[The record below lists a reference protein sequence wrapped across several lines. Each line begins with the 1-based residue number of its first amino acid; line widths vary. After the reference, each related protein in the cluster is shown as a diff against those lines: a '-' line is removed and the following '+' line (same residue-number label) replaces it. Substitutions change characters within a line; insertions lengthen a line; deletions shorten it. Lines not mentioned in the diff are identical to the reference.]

1 MNFRKLADYGIRL
14 CGATDLPMM
23 IPDIPEAV
31 YYGCGNYSCE
41 GSDRINPGNA
51 LTVSEMLDV
60 WTINSQYAME
70 RENILGTL
78 EAGKRA
84 DIVIFDNDLFQVPV
98 ERIREVKVQR
108 TMVNGR
114 EVYSREER

>member
-1 MNFRKLADYGIRL
+1 MPIKVKNN
-14 CGATDLPMM
+14 LP
-23 IPDIPEAV
+23 AKKV
-31 YYGCGNYSCE
+31 
-41 GSDRINPGNA
+41 
-51 LTVSEMLDV
+51 
-60 WTINSQYAME
+60 ME

>member
-1 MNFRKLADYGIRL
+1 MDNQQPVRNG
-14 CGATDLPMM
+14 
-23 IPDIPEAV
+23 E
-31 YYGCGNYSCE
+31 
-41 GSDRINPGNA
+41 
-51 LTVSEMLDV
+51 
-60 WTINSQYAME
+60 
-70 RENILGTL
+70 ENILGTL